1 MPADA
6 GRHVIT
12 GPGSAE
18 GRPLAHSPMVRVP
31 MDRELFEMERRSS
44 GRSTRVVLRGEL
56 DLAAALEL
64 QDFLAELNADTFDR
78 VVVDLRELTFID
90 STGMNFA
97 YRLDR
102 WGREAGRSLVFTRP
116 VPDVLHTLEV
126 AGLAQQFRFIEPDD
140 DVA

>member
-1 MPADA
+1 M
-6 GRHVIT
+6 G
-12 GPGSAE
+12 
-18 GRPLAHSPMVRVP
+18 
-31 MDRELFEMERRSS
+31 RELFEMEMLSA

-64 QDFLAELNADTFDR
+64 QGFFDELNAGAFDR
-78 VVVDLRELTFID
+78 VVIDLRELTFMD

-116 VPDVLHTLEV
+116 IPDVLQKLEV
-126 AGLAQQFRFIEPDD
+126 AGLAQQLRFIEPADD
-140 DVA
+140 IA

>member
-1 MPADA
+1 
-6 GRHVIT
+6 
-12 GPGSAE
+12 
-18 GRPLAHSPMVRVP
+18 MVRVP